1 MHILRPTARVAAI
14 AALAVASAGCSGAQK
29 SLALS
34 PQGPAVTK
42 PRSSLHTGTGAA
54 YLMPQTAHRVHA
66 AYDSKK
72 ALLFVANFGH
82 TDSVEVYDSK
92 TNEQIATITV
102 GVQSPEGV
110 CLDKDLTL
118 YVVNE
123 NLPLAEYKAGQTS
136 PFQEITQGLDY
147 PAFCAIDSSG
157 NLWVTNALSPNVTEY
172 PKGKT
177 SPSTIITDGI
187 TRPIGIAFDSQG
199 VMYVSNN
206 TASGTGGNVQVYRRG
221 ATSPTR
227 TITSG
232 IGNPIGI
239 VVDSKGTLYVT
250 NIYLNTVAE
259 YRAGASKPFRTIS
272 DGLNIPDG
280 VTVEEKGELF
290 VANWEDNIAEYA
302 PGATKPSGSIPDAN
316 NPEGVAISPPIL
328 PKK

>member
-1 MHILRPTARVAAI
+1 
-14 AALAVASAGCSGAQK
+14 
-29 SLALS
+29 
-34 PQGPAVTK
+34 
-42 PRSSLHTGTGAA
+42 
-54 YLMPQTAHRVHA
+54 
-66 AYDSKK
+66 
-72 ALLFVANFGH
+72 
-82 TDSVEVYDSK
+82 
-92 TNEQIATITV
+92 
-102 GVQSPEGV
+102 
-110 CLDKDLTL
+110 
-118 YVVNE
+118 
-123 NLPLAEYKAGQTS
+123 
-136 PFQEITQGLDY
+136 
-147 PAFCAIDSSG
+147 
-157 NLWVTNALSPNVTEY
+157 
-172 PKGKT
+172 
-177 SPSTIITDGI
+177 
-187 TRPIGIAFDSQG
+187 
-199 VMYVSNN
+199 
-206 TASGTGGNVQVYRRG
+206 VQVYQRG